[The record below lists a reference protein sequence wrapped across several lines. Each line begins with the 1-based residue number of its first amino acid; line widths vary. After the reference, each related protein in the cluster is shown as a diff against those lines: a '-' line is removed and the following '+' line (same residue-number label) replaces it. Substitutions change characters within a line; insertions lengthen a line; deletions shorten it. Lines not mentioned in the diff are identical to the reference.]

1 MKDISMIF
9 KSLLWLVCMLFCLPG
24 FSRSMEEEDEFIK
37 PTNKKIQYVGRIS
50 FKNPNAPCFTYPGVQ
65 INARFEGTSLKM
77 KAKPMSGYFMAQI
90 DGCKP
95 FKVGFNSPNDSIVTL
110 AVALSDEA
118 HEVRLTYVVEGFKRH
133 PEFWGFVLDK
143 GRTLLNPPYMP
154 KRKIEFIGDSMT
166 CGLGVEGKNENDPY
180 MVETENYSM
189 SYASLTAR
197 ALNAQDRKSTRL
209 NSSHA

>member
-24 FSRSMEEEDEFIK
+24 FSRSMEEEGEFIK

-95 FKVGFNSPNDSIVTL
+95 FKVSIL
-110 AVALSDEA
+110 QMI
-118 HEVRLTYVVEGFKRH
+118 
-133 PEFWGFVLDK
+133 
-143 GRTLLNPPYMP
+143 LL
-154 KRKIEFIGDSMT
+154 
-166 CGLGVEGKNENDPY
+166 L
-180 MVETENYSM
+180 
-189 SYASLTAR
+189 L
-197 ALNAQDRKSTRL
+197 
-209 NSSHA
+209 